1 MFVKPHY
8 LDRALGLAGAFGMLA
23 VAVVASGAL
32 EAAPV
37 PVSVSAADA
46 TQAVELT
53 HRVEPM
59 TDYVC

>member
-1 MFVKPHY
+1 MFVKTHY
-8 LDRALGLAGAFGMLA
+8 LDRALGLAGAFGVLA

-32 EAAPV
+32 DAAPA
-37 PVSVSAADA
+37 PVSTADA

-53 HRVEPM
+53 HKIEPL

>member
-8 LDRALGLAGAFGMLA
+8 LDRALGLAGAFGVLA
-23 VAVVASGAL
+23 FAVVASGAL

-37 PVSVSAADA
+37 TVSTADA

-53 HRVEPM
+53 QQPEPLP
-59 TDYVC
+59 DYVC